1 MIREENADMKKLKTS
16 TAAKAAAMVL
26 VIISIIVFAA
36 SLTGMLVIDSLEGY
50 QIPKEDMLQAA
61 YKEVCNRYSIAAMA
75 GNSDSFNEEMLSD
88 TNFQYGVINARL
100 KEKDLS
106 DLDSYL
112 FRTFDKVP
120 DEDQIGRAHV

>member
-50 QIPKEDMLQAA
+50 QIPEEDMLQEA
-61 YKEVCNRYSIAAMA
+61 YSN
-75 GNSDSFNEEMLSD
+75 
-88 TNFQYGVINARL
+88 
-100 KEKDLS
+100 
-106 DLDSYL
+106 
-112 FRTFDKVP
+112 
-120 DEDQIGRAHV
+120 GRKQ